1 MAQIPLGNGFYY
13 DTETGQTVVTSG
25 GGYFAGDTAT
35 VDTTTTTPTTTTVS
49 QETPAATYAASD
61 GKTFTSFTDMMAWEN
76 FLLTQKTSQQ
86 QLAQQQ
92 SQFQATMA
100 AQQQAQAAAQQQY
113 AQQQAEITSGQRK
126 SAFEILRD
134 RFTQAG
140 IPELASEIEAIY
152 RGTGTDRFGKRF
164 DAIPTTSEG
173 FYLALTQTKT
183 YYERFGQVNEKR
195 IAAGFRALDEGTIV
209 KLEDQYQKVMQAYN
223 LPTGFYDQAS
233 DFRTFL
239 ENDKSA
245 SEVADTIQAYSD
257 FTKSTNPMVRQQLK
271 DLYGITDSD
280 LTAYFADPMR
290 GQPILERI
298 AAKNT
303 NTAAAIQSGLTT
315 AIAALGSGLGAGE
328 LSYAQQKQKY
338 GMVAAD
344 LASTG
349 KLAQIYGGTY
359 GAEQA
364 TAAEFS
370 SDIAAQQRRMQL
382 QTAEE
387 RAFSGRAGVATPS
400 LGTSTAGGI

>member
-1 MAQIPLGNGFYY
+1 MVYPIYTGNMLIDGGEVATPTFN
-13 DTETGQTVVTSG
+13 TGTVTP
-25 GGYFAGDTAT
+25 
-35 VDTTTTTPTTTTVS
+35 TPTTTEVTP
-49 QETPAATYAASD
+49 TPAAITYTASD
-61 GKTFTSFTDMMAWEN
+61 GKAFSSFSDMMAWET
-76 FLLTQKTSQQ
+76 LLFQQKTAQQ
-86 QLAQQQ
+86 QLSMQQQ
-92 SQFQATMA
+92 QFNASMA
-100 AQQQAQAAAQQQY
+100 AQQQQAEAARQQY
-113 AQQQAEITSGQRK
+113 AQQQAEIASGQRK

-140 IPELASEIEAIY
+140 IPELAAEIEAIY

-209 KLEDQYQKVMQAYN
+209 KLEDQYQKVLQAYN
-223 LPTGFYDQAS
+223 MPVGFYDQAS

-245 SEVADTIQAYSD
+245 SEVADTIQAYYD
-257 FTKSTNPMVRQQLK
+257 FTKSTNPAVRQQLK

-280 LTAYFADPMR
+280 LTAYFTDPMR

-303 NTAAAIQSGLTT
+303 NTAAAIQSGLST
-315 AIAALGSGLGAGE
+315 AIAALGSAVGAGE

-344 LASTG
+344 IASTG

-359 GAEQA
+359 GEQQA
-364 TAAEFS
+364 IGAEFS
-370 SDIAAQQRRMQL
+370 ANIADQMQRQRL

-387 RAFSGRAGVATPS
+387 RAFSGRAGVAAPS